1 MVAHKNINF
10 SRKKK
15 KEKIEFN
22 QAHYLVVNL
31 NKMCFGIKFF
41 PFKVNNK
48 TTFFFWLG
56 NNTNETTFTF
66 FCYPTFNPAALQPQ
80 NVTTPCSG
88 SPANPLG
95 CYRTNVN
102 TVARHFTFLP
112 FFFF

>member
-1 MVAHKNINF
+1 MLYALVMVAHKNINF

-48 TTFFFWLG
+48 NKVFFWLG
-56 NNTNETTFTF
+56 NNTNETTFTLF
-66 FCYPTFNPAALQPQ
+66 FVILPS
-80 NVTTPCSG
+80 TPRHY
-88 SPANPLG
+88 SPKM
-95 CYRTNVN
+95 
-102 TVARHFTFLP
+102 
-112 FFFF
+112 